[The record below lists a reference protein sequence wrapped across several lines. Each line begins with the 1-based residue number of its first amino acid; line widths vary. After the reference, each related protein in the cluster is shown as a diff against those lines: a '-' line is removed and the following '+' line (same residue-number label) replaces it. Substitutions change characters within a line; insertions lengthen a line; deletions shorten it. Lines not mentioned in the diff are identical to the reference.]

1 VTTLHIDAAT
11 ATARAGLAEF
21 LDARTELR
29 VVVGVPGS
37 ALAQQ
42 IDDVGP
48 DIVLV
53 DLGAGRAA
61 RKLRDMA
68 LSHVPPVLV
77 LLADHWGSLDA
88 ASLRAGLRAVLPRR
102 ASAEEIAAAIE
113 AVAHGLVVLH
123 PDAVS
128 GLRRAPVRAPGGAAV
143 HEPLTG
149 REIQVLGA
157 MADGLGNK
165 AIAARLGISAHTVKF
180 HIASIFSKLSAA
192 SRAEAVA
199 IGLRQGLIM
208 I

>member
-1 VTTLHIDAAT
+1 MTTLLIEAAT
-11 ATARAGLAEF
+11 ASTRAGLAEF
-21 LDARTELR
+21 LDAQTALR
-29 VVVGVPGS
+29 VVVGVMG
-37 ALAQQ
+37 ATLAQQ

-48 DIVLV
+48 DVVLV

-61 RKLRDMA
+61 RKFRDLA
-68 LSHVPPVLV
+68 LSRVPPVLV
-77 LLADHWGSLDA
+77 LLADDWGSLDA
-88 ASLRAGLRAVLPRR
+88 ESIRAGLRAVLPRR
-102 ASAEEIAAAIE
+102 APAPEIAAAIE

-123 PDAVS
+123 ADAVA
-128 GLRRAPVRAPGGAAV
+128 GLRPAPVRAAGTATV

-157 MADGLGNK
+157 MAEGLGNK

-180 HIASIFSKLSAA
+180 HIASILSKLSAT

-199 IGLRQGLIM
+199 IGLRQGLIT